1 MRSRRLLGCQTGV
14 AFQVMNSLP
23 SGGVGVNSRGDPSVL
38 VRQLAG
44 DGDNDVG
51 GGVLSPE
58 VIIWGFFSPRTI
70 ISGVPQS

>member
-51 GGVLSPE
+51 GGSSVL
-58 VIIWGFFSPRTI
+58 R
-70 ISGVPQS
+70 